1 MFSLWLE
8 LYLAGSSYT
17 VAHSDTYWHF
27 EQGCNLAS
35 KLRQGLVR
43 ENVEKKRKCGGGDTC
58 GHPRHGHHTW
68 SLPVPSEDPP
78 AMEPVGRSQFCAGE
92 KMKRENGDI
101 SSFPWTL
108 VAQNTPIGRY
118 FFIFREFIFLGK
130 WTCLSSF
137 HICTYVLLIIQLRS
151 WEYIWTYF
159 LFPAIDAV
167 FAVPVNCNYSN
178 WKCLSDSK
186 TPPLIHGIRGTQ
198 YLNR

>member
-1 MFSLWLE
+1 MLKRRGNLVVETPVATQGMATKHGVFLHHLKTLQQWNQWGDPSFVLEKRWSVKMETSPPFPRPWWL
-8 LYLAGSSYT
+8 
-17 VAHSDTYWHF
+17 
-27 EQGCNLAS
+27 
-35 KLRQGLVR
+35 K
-43 ENVEKKRKCGGGDTC
+43 
-58 GHPRHGHHTW
+58 
-68 SLPVPSEDPP
+68 
-78 AMEPVGRSQFCAGE
+78 
-92 KMKRENGDI
+92 I
-101 SSFPWTL
+101 S
-108 VAQNTPIGRY
+108 PIGRY

-137 HICTYVLLIIQLRS
+137 HICAYVLLIIQLRS